1 MLTDKLATAYSE
13 LKDFTCDFADYEEG
27 NLEVNYLDSLDEYVV
42 NYGNYILVDD
52 LTMIEANIILDSL
65 LSAMEA

>member
-13 LKDFTCDFADYEEG
+13 LKDFTFDFADYEEG
-27 NLEVNYLDSLDEYVV
+27 NLEVNYLDPLDEYVV

>member
-1 MLTDKLATAYSE
+1 MLSDKLATAYSE

-27 NLEVNYLDSLDEYVV
+27 NLEVNYFDSLDEYVV